1 MAFTETLKAV
11 MDAKNLRSV
20 DITSDE
26 ITAPYLSRLLRGKV
40 KEPTWQ
46 KALVI
51 INSLDMTVDEFCD
64 LEAKL
69 NAKHD
74 STQQDKEE

>member
-26 ITAPYLSRLLRGKV
+26 ITAPYLSRLLKGKV

-74 STQQDKEE
+74 SSLPDEEE

>member
-26 ITAPYLSRLLRGKV
+26 ITAPYLSRLLKGKV

-74 STQQDKEE
+74 STKQTEEE

>member
-11 MDAKNLRSV
+11 MKAKNLRAV
-20 DITSDE
+20 DIASDE
-26 ITAPYLSRLLRGKV
+26 VTSPYLSRLLNGKV

-51 INSLDMTVDEFCD
+51 IKSLDMTVDDFCE
-64 LEAKL
+64 LEDRIAKS
-69 NAKHD
+69 N
-74 STQQDKEE
+74 EME

>member
-11 MDAKNLRSV
+11 MKAKNLRAV
-20 DITSDE
+20 DIASDE
-26 ITAPYLSRLLRGKV
+26 VTSPYLSRLLNGKV

-51 INSLDMTVDEFCD
+51 IKSLEMTVDDFCE
-64 LEAKL
+64 LEERIAK
-69 NAKHD
+69 
-74 STQQDKEE
+74 SKEME

>member
-11 MDAKNLRSV
+11 MKAKNLRAV
-20 DITSDE
+20 DIASDE
-26 ITAPYLSRLLRGKV
+26 VTSPYLSRLLNGKV

-51 INSLDMTVDEFCD
+51 IKSLDMTVYDFCE
-64 LEAKL
+64 LEDQIAK
-69 NAKHD
+69 
-74 STQQDKEE
+74 SKEME

>member
-11 MDAKNLRSV
+11 MKAKNLRAV
-20 DITSDE
+20 DIASDE
-26 ITAPYLSRLLRGKV
+26 VTSPYLSRLLNGKV

-51 INSLDMTVDEFCD
+51 IKSLDMTVDDFCE
-64 LEAKL
+64 LEERIEK
-69 NAKHD
+69 
-74 STQQDKEE
+74 SKEME

>member
-11 MDAKNLRSV
+11 MKAKNLRAV
-20 DITSDE
+20 DIASDE
-26 ITAPYLSRLLRGKV
+26 VTSPYLSRLLNGKV

-51 INSLDMTVDEFCD
+51 IKSLDMTVDDFCE
-64 LEAKL
+64 LEDQIAK
-69 NAKHD
+69 
-74 STQQDKEE
+74 SKEME

>member
-11 MDAKNLRSV
+11 IKAKNLRAV
-20 DITSDE
+20 DIASDE
-26 ITAPYLSRLLRGKV
+26 VTSPYLSRLLNGKV

-51 INSLDMTVDEFCD
+51 IKSLDMTVDDFCE
-64 LEAKL
+64 LEDQIAK
-69 NAKHD
+69 
-74 STQQDKEE
+74 SKEME

>member
-1 MAFTETLKAV
+1 MAVTETLKAV

-26 ITAPYLSRLLRGKV
+26 ITAPYLSRLLKGKV

-74 STQQDKEE
+74 STQQDEEK

>member
-11 MDAKNLRSV
+11 MKANNLRAV
-20 DITSDE
+20 DIASDE
-26 ITAPYLSRLLRGKV
+26 VTSPYLSRLLNGKV

-51 INSLDMTVDEFCD
+51 IKSLDMTVDDFCE
-64 LEAKL
+64 LEDQIAK
-69 NAKHD
+69 
-74 STQQDKEE
+74 SKEME

>member
-11 MDAKNLRSV
+11 MKAKNLRAV
-20 DITSDE
+20 DIASDE
-26 ITAPYLSRLLRGKV
+26 VTSPYLSRLLNGKV

-51 INSLDMTVDEFCD
+51 IKSLDMTVDDFCE
-64 LEAKL
+64 LEERIAK
-69 NAKHD
+69 
-74 STQQDKEE
+74 SKEMK

>member
-11 MDAKNLRSV
+11 MKAKNLRAV
-20 DITSDE
+20 DIASDE
-26 ITAPYLSRLLRGKV
+26 VTSPYLSRLLNGKV

-51 INSLDMTVDEFCD
+51 IKSLDMTVDDFCE
-64 LEAKL
+64 LEDRIVK
-69 NAKHD
+69 
-74 STQQDKEE
+74 SKEME

>member
-11 MDAKNLRSV
+11 MKAKNLRAV
-20 DITSDE
+20 DIASDE
-26 ITAPYLSRLLRGKV
+26 VTSPYLSRLLNGKV

-51 INSLDMTVDEFCD
+51 IKSLDMTVDDFCE
-64 LEAKL
+64 LEERIAK
-69 NAKHD
+69 
-74 STQQDKEE
+74 SKEME

>member
-11 MDAKNLRSV
+11 MKAKNLRAV
-20 DITSDE
+20 DIASDE
-26 ITAPYLSRLLRGKV
+26 VTSPYLSRLLNGKV

-51 INSLDMTVDEFCD
+51 IKSLDMTVDDFCE
-64 LEAKL
+64 LEERIAK
-69 NAKHD
+69 
-74 STQQDKEE
+74 SREME

>member
-11 MDAKNLRSV
+11 MKAKNLRAV
-20 DITSDE
+20 DIASDE
-26 ITAPYLSRLLRGKV
+26 VTSPYLSRLLNGKV

-51 INSLDMTVDEFCD
+51 IKSLDMTVDDFCE
-64 LEAKL
+64 LEDQIAK
-69 NAKHD
+69 
-74 STQQDKEE
+74 SKEM

>member
-26 ITAPYLSRLLRGKV
+26 ITAPYLSRLLKGKV

-74 STQQDKEE
+74 STLPDEEE

>member
-11 MDAKNLRSV
+11 MKAKNLRAV
-20 DITSDE
+20 DIASDE
-26 ITAPYLSRLLRGKV
+26 VTSPYLSRLLNGKV

-51 INSLDMTVDEFCD
+51 IKSLDMTVDDFCE
-64 LEAKL
+64 LEDKIAK
-69 NAKHD
+69 
-74 STQQDKEE
+74 SKEME

>member
-11 MDAKNLRSV
+11 MNAKNLRSV

-26 ITAPYLSRLLRGKV
+26 ITAPYLSRLLKGKV

-74 STQQDKEE
+74 SASQDKEE

>member
-26 ITAPYLSRLLRGKV
+26 ITAPYLSRLLKGKV

-69 NAKHD
+69 NAMHD
-74 STQQDKEE
+74 STTQDEEE

>member
-11 MDAKNLRSV
+11 MKAKNLRAV
-20 DITSDE
+20 DIASDE
-26 ITAPYLSRLLRGKV
+26 VTSPYLYRLLNGKV

-51 INSLDMTVDEFCD
+51 IKSLDMTVDDFCELVD
-64 LEAKL
+64 QIAK
-69 NAKHD
+69 
-74 STQQDKEE
+74 SKEME

>member
-26 ITAPYLSRLLRGKV
+26 ITAPYLSRLLKGKV

-74 STQQDKEE
+74 STKPDEEE

>member
-26 ITAPYLSRLLRGKV
+26 ITAPYLSRLLKGKV

-74 STQQDKEE
+74 STPQNKEE

>member
-26 ITAPYLSRLLRGKV
+26 ITAPYLSRLLKGKV

-74 STQQDKEE
+74 STTDDKEK

>member
-26 ITAPYLSRLLRGKV
+26 ITAPYLSRLLKGKV

-74 STQQDKEE
+74 STTQDKEE

>member
-26 ITAPYLSRLLRGKV
+26 ITAPYLSRLLKGKV

-74 STQQDKEE
+74 SASQDKEE

>member
-26 ITAPYLSRLLRGKV
+26 ITAPYLSRLLKGKV

-51 INSLDMTVDEFCD
+51 INSLGMTVDEFCD

-74 STQQDKEE
+74 STQQTEEE

>member
-11 MDAKNLRSV
+11 MKAKNLRAV
-20 DITSDE
+20 DIASDE
-26 ITAPYLSRLLRGKV
+26 VTSPYLSRLLNGKV

-51 INSLDMTVDEFCD
+51 IKSLDMTVDDFCE
-64 LEAKL
+64 LEDRITK
-69 NAKHD
+69 
-74 STQQDKEE
+74 SKEME